1 MDAERNRLKRQGNW
15 RARGGNAI
23 APNHMDNPLPSI
35 ADMART
41 ARRAQ
46 HALAQRSTADKAA
59 ALRAAAAAIRA
70 DGPTILAANAR
81 DMAAASH
88 LSPALRDRLALDAK
102 RLAAMADAIEDI
114 AALPDPVGE
123 VYDVRHRP
131 NGLRLERVRIPI
143 GVIGMIYESRPNV
156 TADAAALCLMSG
168 NAVLLRGG
176 REAAESNAA
185 IHAAFI
191 GGIKNAGFSAD
202 LVQRVASPDR
212 ALVGDMLG
220 ATGLIDLIIPRG
232 GKALVARIAAEARVP
247 TLAHLDGNNHIYV
260 HAAANADMA
269 RAICINAKLHRPGIC
284 GAVETLLIDQNYP
297 AANILIRALL
307 DAGCEVRGDGAVQ
320 AMDARV
326 VAADDADWHSEYL
339 LPILAARQVT
349 GLAEAIEHI
358 AAFGSGHSEAIL
370 TDDDAAA
377 AQFLNSVDSAIV
389 FHNASTIFADGGEFG
404 MGAEIGIATGRL
416 HARGPVA
423 LEGLTTHKWRV
434 LGTGQVRG

>member
-1 MDAERNRLKRQGNW
+1 
-15 RARGGNAI
+15 
-23 APNHMDNPLPSI
+23 
-35 ADMART
+35 MARA
-41 ARRAQ
+41 ARVAQ
-46 HALAQRSTADKAA
+46 HSLAQRTSADKAT
-59 ALRAAAAAIRA
+59 ALHAAADAIRFDA
-70 DGPTILAANAR
+70 AAILAANAR
-81 DMAAASH
+81 DMAAASD
-88 LSPALRDRLALDAK
+88 LSGALRDRLALDGG
-102 RLAAMADAIEDI
+102 RLAAMADAIDHV
-114 AALPDPVGE
+114 ATLPDPVGE
-123 VYDVRHRP
+123 IYDVRNRP

-176 REAAESNAA
+176 REARESNGA
-185 IHAAFI
+185 IHAAFVR
-191 GGIKNAGFSAD
+191 GIESAGFSAD

-212 ALVGDMLG
+212 TLVGDMLG
-220 ATGLIDLIIPRG
+220 ANGLIDLLIPRG
-232 GKALVARIAAEARVP
+232 GKALVARVAAEARVP

-260 HAAANADMA
+260 HAAADADMA

-284 GAVETLLIDQNYP
+284 GAVETLLLDREF
-297 AANILIRALL
+297 AGGGALITALI
-307 DAGCEVRGDGAVQ
+307 DAGCDVRGDGAVA

-326 VAADDADWHSEYL
+326 TAAGEDDWRTEYL
-339 LPILAARQVT
+339 LPIIAARQVA
-349 GLAEAIEHI
+349 GLAEAMAHI
-358 AAFGSGHSEAIL
+358 AAFGSGHSDAIL
-370 TDDDAAA
+370 TNDAAVA
-377 AQFLNSVDSAIV
+377 AQFLSGVDSAIV

>member
-1 MDAERNRLKRQGNW
+1 
-15 RARGGNAI
+15 
-23 APNHMDNPLPSI
+23 
-35 ADMART
+35 MARA
-41 ARRAQ
+41 ARIAQ
-46 HALAQRSTADKAA
+46 HGLAQRRSADKAA
-59 ALRAAAAAIRA
+59 ALHAAADAIRA
-70 DGPTILAANAR
+70 DAAAILAANAR
-81 DMAAASH
+81 DMAAAGD
-88 LSPALRDRLALDAK
+88 LSGALRDRLALDDG
-102 RLAAMADAIEDI
+102 RLAAMADAIDHV
-114 AALPDPVGE
+114 ATLPDPVGE
-123 VYDVRHRP
+123 IYDVRHRP

-176 REAAESNAA
+176 REAGESNGA
-185 IHAAFI
+185 IHAAFVR
-191 GGIKNAGFSAD
+191 GIKSAGFSAD

-220 ATGLIDLIIPRG
+220 ASGLIDLIIPRG
-232 GKALVARIAAEARVP
+232 GKALVARVAAEARVP

-260 HAAANADMA
+260 HAAADAGMA
-269 RAICINAKLHRPGIC
+269 RAICINAKMHRPGIC
-284 GAVETLLIDQNYP
+284 GAVETLLLDRDFTEGG
-297 AANILIRALL
+297 ALIRALL
-307 DAGCEVRGDGAVQ
+307 DAGCDVRGDACVH

-326 VAADDADWHSEYL
+326 TAAVEDDWRTEYL
-339 LPILAARQVT
+339 RPIIAARQVA
-349 GLAEAIEHI
+349 GLAEAMAHI
-358 AAFGSGHSEAIL
+358 AAFGSGHSDAIL
-370 TDDDAAA
+370 TQDDAAA
-377 AQFLNSVDSAIV
+377 AQFLSSVDSAIV

>member
-1 MDAERNRLKRQGNW
+1 
-15 RARGGNAI
+15 
-23 APNHMDNPLPSI
+23 
-35 ADMART
+35 MARA

-46 HALAQRSTADKAA
+46 HDLAQRTSADKAA
-59 ALRAAAAAIRA
+59 ALHAAADAIRA
-70 DGPTILAANAR
+70 DTAAILAANAR
-81 DMAAASH
+81 DMAAASD
-88 LSPALRDRLALDAK
+88 LSGALRDRLALDGG
-102 RLAAMADAIEDI
+102 RLAAIADAIDHV
-114 AALPDPVGE
+114 ASLPDPVGE
-123 VYDVRHRP
+123 IYDVRHRP

-176 REAAESNAA
+176 REAGESNGA
-185 IHAAFI
+185 IHAAFVR
-191 GGIKNAGFSAD
+191 GIKSAGFSAD

-220 ATGLIDLIIPRG
+220 ASGLIDLIIPRG
-232 GKALVARIAAEARVP
+232 GKALVARVAAEARVP

-260 HAAANADMA
+260 HAAADADMA
-269 RAICINAKLHRPGIC
+269 RAICINAKMHRPGIC
-284 GAVETLLIDQNYP
+284 GAVETLLLDRDF
-297 AANILIRALL
+297 AGTGALITALI
-307 DAGCEVRGDGAVQ
+307 DAGCDVRGDACVQ

-326 VAADDADWHSEYL
+326 TAAVEDDWRTEYL
-339 LPILAARQVT
+339 LPIIAARQVA
-349 GLAEAIEHI
+349 GLAEAMEHI
-358 AAFGSGHSEAIL
+358 AAFGSGHSDAIL
-370 TDDDAAA
+370 TQDDAVA
-377 AQFLNSVDSAIV
+377 AQFLSSVDSAIV

>member
-1 MDAERNRLKRQGNW
+1 
-15 RARGGNAI
+15 
-23 APNHMDNPLPSI
+23 
-35 ADMART
+35 MARA

-46 HALAQRSTADKAA
+46 QDLAQRTSADKAA
-59 ALRAAAAAIRA
+59 ALHAAADAIRA
-70 DGPTILAANAR
+70 DAAAILAANAR
-81 DMAAASH
+81 DMAGASN
-88 LSPALRDRLALDAK
+88 LSAALRDRLALDDG
-102 RLAAMADAIEDI
+102 RLAAMADAIDHV

-123 VYDVRHRP
+123 IYDVRHRP

-176 REAAESNAA
+176 REAGESNGA
-185 IHAAFI
+185 IHAAFVR
-191 GGIKNAGFSAD
+191 GMKSAGFSPD

-212 ALVGDMLG
+212 ALVGHMLG
-220 ATGLIDLIIPRG
+220 ASGLIDLIIPRG
-232 GKALVARIAAEARVP
+232 GKALVERIAAEARVP

-260 HAAANADMA
+260 HAAADADMA
-269 RAICINAKLHRPGIC
+269 RAICINAKMHRPGIC
-284 GAVETLLIDQNYP
+284 GAVETLLLDRDF
-297 AANILIRALL
+297 ADSGALVRALI
-307 DAGCEVRGDGAVQ
+307 DAGCDVRGDASVQ

-326 VAADDADWHSEYL
+326 TPAVEDDWRTEYL
-339 LPILAARQVT
+339 LPIIAARQVA
-349 GLAEAIEHI
+349 GLAEAMEHI
-358 AAFGSGHSEAIL
+358 AAFGSGHSDAIL
-370 TDDDAAA
+370 TQDDAAA
-377 AQFLNSVDSAIV
+377 AQFLRGVDSAIV

>member
-1 MDAERNRLKRQGNW
+1 
-15 RARGGNAI
+15 
-23 APNHMDNPLPSI
+23 
-35 ADMART
+35 MARA

-46 HALAQRSTADKAA
+46 QDLAQRRTADKAA
-59 ALRAAAAAIRA
+59 ALHAAADAIRA
-70 DGPTILAANAR
+70 DAAAILAANAR
-81 DMAAASH
+81 DMAGASD
-88 LSPALRDRLALDAK
+88 LSAALRDRLALDDG
-102 RLAAMADAIEDI
+102 RLAAMADAIDHV
-114 AALPDPVGE
+114 ATLPDPVGE
-123 VYDVRHRP
+123 IYDVRQRP

-176 REAAESNAA
+176 REAGESNGA
-185 IHAAFI
+185 IHAAFVR
-191 GGIKNAGFSAD
+191 GIKSAGFSAD

-220 ATGLIDLIIPRG
+220 ASGLIDLIIPRG
-232 GKALVARIAAEARVP
+232 GKALVERIAAEARVP

-260 HAAANADMA
+260 HAAADADMA
-269 RAICINAKLHRPGIC
+269 RAICINAKMHRPGIC
-284 GAVETLLIDQNYP
+284 GAVETLLLDRDF
-297 AANILIRALL
+297 ADSGALVRALI
-307 DAGCEVRGDGAVQ
+307 DAGCDVRGDASVQ

-326 VAADDADWHSEYL
+326 TPAVEDDWRTEYL
-339 LPILAARQVT
+339 LPIIAARQVA
-349 GLAEAIEHI
+349 GLAEAMEHI
-358 AAFGSGHSEAIL
+358 AAFGSGHSDAIL
-370 TDDDAAA
+370 TNDDAAA
-377 AQFLNSVDSAIV
+377 AQFLSSVDSAIV